1 MKRREIRKV
10 DHGKREMVEGEE
22 EGKMGHEASRRSE
35 GVRG

>member
-10 DHGKREMVEGEE
+10 DHGKGEMVEGEE

-35 GVRG
+35 EVRG